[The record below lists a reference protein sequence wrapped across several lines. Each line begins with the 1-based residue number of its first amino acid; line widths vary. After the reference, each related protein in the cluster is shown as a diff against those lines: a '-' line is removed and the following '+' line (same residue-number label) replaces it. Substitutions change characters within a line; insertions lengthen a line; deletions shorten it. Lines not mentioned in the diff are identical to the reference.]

1 MVHMPTNNL
10 PHSCLSTDRIVL
22 VSKLLSIKMS
32 TYPSVRTLWDLLP
45 TDFEANVIGT
55 YFVII
60 SLDHNGDI
68 FFLLRLLFDCLSGL
82 SVDRRSLAA
91 GPARVI
97 SCLDTRSQCCV
108 ECHISKRCL
117 TPKLFEY
124 CSNHISMQFFLQ
136 NVRTYPSTG
145 TSWGFWPTDCQ
156 ANVLVSADFIILR
169 LHHRLGRLDLFCRV
183 VGRGLATGP

>member
-1 MVHMPTNNL
+1 MPTNNL

-91 GPARVI
+91 GPARAI

-136 NVRTYPSTG
+136 KRENIPIHWDKLGFLANRLPSKC
-145 TSWGFWPTDCQ
+145 P
-156 ANVLVSADFIILR
+156 R
-169 LHHRLGRLDLFCRV
+169 
-183 VGRGLATGP
+183 